1 MSYLKRFPLK
11 KLKIDR
17 SFVNDIVSDPD
28 DVVIVRSIVDLAHNL
43 GLRVVAEGVEN
54 EDQFAMLREM
64 GCDCAQGY
72 LFSRPIAADEM
83 CARLEAEKLSSLA
96 KKTAQA
102 ASQILT
108 TEKS

>member
-43 GLRVVAEGVEN
+43 GLRVVAEGVET

-72 LFSRPIAADEM
+72 LFSRPITADEM
-83 CARLEAEKLSSLA
+83 GARLAAEKASAAA
-96 KKTAQA
+96 KRSAD
-102 ASQILT
+102 ASTRILT
-108 TEKS
+108 IGNS